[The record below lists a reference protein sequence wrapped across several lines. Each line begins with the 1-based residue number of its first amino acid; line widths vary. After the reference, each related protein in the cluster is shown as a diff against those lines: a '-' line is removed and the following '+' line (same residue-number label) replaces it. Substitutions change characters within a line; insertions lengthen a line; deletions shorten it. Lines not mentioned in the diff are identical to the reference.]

1 MNENDARAE
10 ALALMQ
16 KFEARPV
23 HVQHVTALALQ
34 LFDQIDSL
42 HGLGPRDRTLL
53 EMSGLLHDI
62 GHRSANAGAGH
73 HHESARMIREHRWN
87 GIDRADA
94 EIVAQV
100 ARYHR
105 KTMPELS
112 HEDFK
117 ALGISDRQ
125 LIQKLAALLRLA
137 DAFDRTHLQLV
148 RQIRVELP
156 VNRIVFHLEI
166 VGPVLHEIQAARLKG
181 DLAEAIFQRDLVFMV
196 DGEELMPRE

>member
-1 MNENDARAE
+1 
-10 ALALMQ
+10 MQ

-42 HGLGPRDRTLL
+42 LGLGPRDRTLL

-73 HHESARMIREHRWN
+73 HHESARMIREHRWT
-87 GIDRADA
+87 GINRS
-94 EIVAQV
+94 EVETVAQV

-105 KTMPELS
+105 KAMPELS